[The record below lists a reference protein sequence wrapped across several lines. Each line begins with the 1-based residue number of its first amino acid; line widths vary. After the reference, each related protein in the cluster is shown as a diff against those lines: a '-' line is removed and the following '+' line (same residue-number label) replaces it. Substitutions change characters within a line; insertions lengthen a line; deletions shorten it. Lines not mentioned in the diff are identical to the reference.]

1 MYVPWVGTKLLG
13 SGILSSAP
21 APRGAT
27 QNLSR
32 SAEMSHPTGL
42 FIIHWLTWVIA
53 SGSRPRTDLATCSV
67 VECTMK
73 RDVEAAR
80 QLDHDGARCRRVRR
94 ADELYRF
101 KALRVIVTGKRQ
113 SRLIGRVAE
122 QCHDVDEPA

>member
-1 MYVPWVGTKLLG
+1 MFHG
-13 SGILSSAP
+13 SEQTSRKRNFKFGPRAARRHSELSPVSK
-21 APRGAT
+21 
-27 QNLSR
+27 
-32 SAEMSHPTGL
+32 MSHPDR
-42 FIIHWLTWVIA
+42 IPYWLISVIA
-53 SGSRPRTDLATCSV
+53 SGSRSRTDLATCSV

-94 ADELYRF
+94 ADELYRVE
-101 KALRVIVTGKRQ
+101 ALRVIVTGKRQ